1 MKKWQ
6 KAVGIIAFALIVI
19 YELLIWVNAYI
30 DMKYIVESNGNNFLT
45 ERMYMRIGSLSFG
58 MWLNFFA
65 FGIKEASNE
74 KERQCNMQA
83 Q

>member
-6 KAVGIIAFALIVI
+6 KTVGIIVFALIAI
-19 YELLIWVNAYI
+19 YELLIWVNAYV

-58 MWLNFFA
+58 MWLNFALTIFL
-65 FGIKEASNE
+65 FFCLWHKEG
-74 KERQCNMQA
+74 KR
-83 Q
+83 